1 MNSGEAFRNVKS
13 VGTSVNNYFDITLD
27 NSKAVL
33 KEPTNDYSLFSLPK
47 QRPSTITDLIYTAQR
62 KFSSVSANGS
72 GVVTLTGISGN
83 PGEAYASTS
92 NFIFAKADSDIS
104 TISPTITLNGAA
116 DGGTADFGTGNT
128 IVSSSNIEY
137 AAYITKTQ
145 TTPKTK
151 TLTNFSIVDAVESD
165 GAGLKF
171 LNLTRADIFSVDEI
185 VDAADSSQSLA
196 SRFLIDDGQRPS
208 RYEPGRLIL
217 KDGFS

>member
-1 MNSGEAFRNVKS
+1 MEEMNLRSAVAHGGSTIGTARVKALTKDGLNIKAHLTDIQMNSGEAFRNVKS

-33 KEPTNDYSLFSLPK
+33 KEPTNDYSLLSLPK
-47 QRPSTITDLIYTAQR
+47 ERPSTITDLIYTAQR
-62 KFSSVSANGS
+62 KFSSVSANSS
-72 GVVTLTGISGN
+72 GVVTLTGVSGN

-104 TISPTITLNGAA
+104 TISPTITLSGGAT
-116 DGGTADFGTGNT
+116 GGTADFGTGNT

-151 TLTNFSIVDAVESD
+151 TLTNLSLVDAVESD

-171 LNLTRADIFSVDEI
+171 LNL
-185 VDAADSSQSLA
+185 
-196 SRFLIDDGQRPS
+196 
-208 RYEPGRLIL
+208 
-217 KDGFS
+217 